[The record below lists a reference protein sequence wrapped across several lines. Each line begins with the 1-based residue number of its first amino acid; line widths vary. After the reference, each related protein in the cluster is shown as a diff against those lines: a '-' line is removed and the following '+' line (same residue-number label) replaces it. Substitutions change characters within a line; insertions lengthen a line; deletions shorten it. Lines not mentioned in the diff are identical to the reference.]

1 MIKWILSKFAKK
13 ETAPRS
19 RTTIHSL
26 PPKNANNKSTQEE
39 GYVKDCDLGWC

>member
-1 MIKWILSKFAKK
+1 MIKWIKSKFTKK
-13 ETAPRS
+13 ENTSPKS

-26 PPKNANNKSTQEE
+26 PPKNANKSTQEE